1 MDLSVAWLH
10 AQIVC
15 RKNIF
20 AYNLIIKLYTI
31 FAVVQSLSAFVVPES
46 VICNRE
52 ALRFDLGLE
61 RQ

>member
-1 MDLSVAWLH
+1 
-10 AQIVC
+10 
-15 RKNIF
+15 
-20 AYNLIIKLYTI
+20 
-31 FAVVQSLSAFVVPES
+31 VQSLSAFVVPES